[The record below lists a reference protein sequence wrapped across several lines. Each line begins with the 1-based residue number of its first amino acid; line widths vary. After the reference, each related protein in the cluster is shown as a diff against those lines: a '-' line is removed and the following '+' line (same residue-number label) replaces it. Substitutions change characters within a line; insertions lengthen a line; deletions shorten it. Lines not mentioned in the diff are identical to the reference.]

1 MSSYGRDSLMSTVI
15 VLLEVLLMSWFY
27 DRLLAS
33 LVRLT
38 LAKDIPAVIPYYTIY
53 NSVPVHSNTPC
64 VDAIDEFYVGN

>member
-1 MSSYGRDSLMSTVI
+1 MSSYGRDSLMSTVR

-33 LVRLT
+33 LTRLT

-53 NSVPVHSNTPC
+53 SVPVHSNTPC